1 MFGWISMESTFP
13 SKRRENLIISVAIL
27 KAARRGIRKTI
38 LMRQVSLSYE
48 QFKKYIT
55 FLKACGFVEE
65 IDAFYKTTEKG
76 VKLIEEFESSPLI
89 RSVLSA

>member
-1 MFGWISMESTFP
+1 MSYPFP

-27 KAARRGIRKTI
+27 KVARHGVSTTGLI
-38 LMRQVSLSYE
+38 RQVSMNYA

-55 FLKACGFVEE
+55 FLKAYGFLEKND
-65 IDAFYKTTEKG
+65 IFYKTTEKG

-89 RSVLSA
+89 RTVLSV